1 MELAGQ
7 FDDVEAAFATEI
19 DAELRVQT
27 IEVLGDPLRVV
38 RVEGV
43 CRDRDDEQSRARV
56 LLSRVEGGCG
66 DGEAAPAVDGE
77 ELDHEGDIAALDSTE
92 RQQGAGEGGLGMD
105 RGRPV
110 RVLCPPFGDRL

>member
-56 LLSRVEGGCG
+56 LLSRVEGGCV

-77 ELDHEGDIAALDSTE
+77 EFDHERDIA
-92 RQQGAGEGGLGMD
+92 D
-105 RGRPV
+105 RKSV
-110 RVLCPPFGDRL
+110 V